1 MQVIGLFY
9 GNSPMKLVICL
20 LASSAVLLSAC
31 HDQSESIS
39 PTQQGTGIGLQGSV
53 ISPLRFSNPY
63 PQIPAQCYTETSR
76 GAQNTCQYCHTN
88 AVYKAGLGNNNPQ
101 AGAEPRI
108 GNFQLEYA
116 YAPYDSY
123 APLASINHWE
133 NTLKPE
139 VLKQVV
145 ASLGIDPLTW
155 DMQTYIRSDNW
166 QAAFQQRSGDLR
178 AWDAGVQSDFRLFPA
193 LDPQDLPAKADGFV
207 RSAEAKQGYFQDEQG
222 WLTGWRALNFMP
234 YGIFTPLTGSVS
246 GVYLRLPVQFMQDVD
261 GRFDLAIY
269 KANLDLLEQ
278 AIQGRLTASSPT
290 QYWGKAQEIAVQR
303 GLYPLGTEFAHPL
316 HYVDVEADGS
326 DVSISPFPGTRS
338 RRVKEIRYM
347 YKARTW
353 EPSHFRPAEKAE
365 GTGVYGNDQQG
376 WVDNGAGWLL
386 AGFIEDKNGALRP
399 QTREEM
405 TQCIACHSGITRTEF
420 PTFTSGTGNTIDS
433 TWAMARKF
441 SGDLGWQEMNYLAY
455 QADKMALPTALPG
468 QANQTDPLNRSLG
481 IGELRYFLETVVG
494 ASLYGDMPASIETW
508 LAQEIRQ
515 AQGYSADWPP
525 LDQLNA
531 SAFQQAQALRQRL
544 MRELTAK
551 GKHLQVNGNI
561 QGVFLYPPQQESLAA
576 AARYRQVVVT
586 QRYHLGKDVF
596 ATTPWAYRHFRES
609 AEAVTKADGTAY
621 QLGELIT
628 ERAVEL
634 DDPASFTYRAGNT
647 RTGIDDSKPYPMG
660 NYNPEYSPLL
670 K

>member
-1 MQVIGLFY
+1 
-9 GNSPMKLVICL
+9 MKILTGL
-20 LASSAVLLSAC
+20 LASSALLLSAC
-31 HDQSESIS
+31 EDQMHLVTETKPSV
-39 PTQQGTGIGLQGSV
+39 GLGLQGSV

-88 AVYKAGLGNNNPQ
+88 AAYKADLGNNNPQ

-123 APLASINHWE
+123 APLASVNHWE

-139 VLKQVV
+139 VLRQVV
-145 ASLGIDPLTW
+145 ASLGLDPLTW

-166 QAAFQQRSGDLR
+166 QAAFEQRKGDLR
-178 AWDAGVQSDFRLFPA
+178 AWDAGLQIPFRLFPA
-193 LDPQDLPAKADGFV
+193 LNPQDLPAKADGFV
-207 RSAEAKQGYFQDEQG
+207 RSTQAKQGLFQDEQG

-246 GVYLRLPVQFMQDVD
+246 GVYIRLPVPFMQTEA
-261 GRFDLAIY
+261 GEFDLAVY
-269 KANLDLLEQ
+269 QANLDLLEQ
-278 AIQGRLTASSPT
+278 AIQDRLTPTSPK
-290 QYWGKAQEIAVQR
+290 QYWGKAQSIKVER

-316 HYVDVEADGS
+316 HYVDVQADGS
-326 DVSISPFPGTRS
+326 DPSISPFPGTRS

-347 YKARTW
+347 YKTRAW
-353 EPSHFRPAEKAE
+353 QPSHFRPAEKAE
-365 GTGVYGNDQQG
+365 GSGIYGNDEQG

-386 AGFIEDKNGALRP
+386 AGFIEDKNGGLRP

-420 PTFTSGTGNTIDS
+420 PSFTSGTGNTIDS
-433 TWAMARKF
+433 TWALARKF
-441 SGDLGWQEMNYLAY
+441 SGHLGWQEMNYLSY
-455 QADKMALPTALPG
+455 QADKTASPSAVPG
-468 QANQTDPLNRSLG
+468 QAQQADPINRSLG
-481 IGELRYFLETVVG
+481 VGELRYFLETVVG
-494 ASLYGDMPASIETW
+494 ASLYGEMPASIESW
-508 LAQEIRQ
+508 LAHEIRQ
-515 AQGYSADWPP
+515 EQGYSADWPR
-525 LDQLNA
+525 LRAGEA
-531 SAFQQAQALRQRL
+531 STFQQTQALRQRL

-551 GKHLQVNGNI
+551 GKHLQDQGQV
-561 QGVFLYPPQQESLAA
+561 QGVFLYPPQQEALAA
-576 AARYRQVVVT
+576 AARYRQVVVS
-586 QRYHLGKDVF
+586 QRYHFGKDVF
-596 ATTPWAYRHFRES
+596 AATPWAYRHFREP
-609 AEAVTKADGTAY
+609 AEALTTVDGRPY
-621 QLGELIT
+621 QTGELIT

-647 RTGIDDSKPYPMG
+647 RTGIDENRPYPLG

>member
-1 MQVIGLFY
+1 
-9 GNSPMKLVICL
+9 MKLVAYL
-20 LASSAVLLSAC
+20 LVGSSLLLSAC
-31 HDQSESIS
+31 QDQDSIT
-39 PTQQGTGIGLQGSV
+39 PAQLGTGVGLSGSV
-53 ISPLRFSNPY
+53 ISPLRFRNPY
-63 PQIPAQCYTETSR
+63 PHIPAQCYTETSG

-88 AVYKAGLGNNNPQ
+88 AVYKANLGNNNPQ

-116 YAPYDSY
+116 YAPYDTQ

-139 VLKQVV
+139 VLQQLL
-145 ASLGIDPLTW
+145 ASLGVDPLAW
-155 DMQTYIRSDNW
+155 DMQAYIRSDNW
-166 QAAFQQRSGDLR
+166 KAAFQQRAGDLK
-178 AWDAGVQSDFRLFPA
+178 AWDAGVQTDFRLFPA
-193 LDPQDLPAKADGFV
+193 LDPADLPAKADGFV
-207 RSAEAKQGYFQDEQG
+207 RSAKPEHGFFQDEQG

-246 GVYLRLPVQFMQDVD
+246 GVYLRLPAAFMQDAA
-261 GRFDLAIY
+261 GRFDLEIY
-269 KANLDLLEQ
+269 KANLALLEQ
-278 AIQGRLTASSPT
+278 AIQGRLTDSSP
-290 QYWGKAQEIAVQR
+290 QHYGGKAQTIAVQS

-316 HYVDVEADGS
+316 HYVDVQADGS
-326 DVSISPFPGTRS
+326 DTSISPFPGTRS

-365 GTGVYGNDQQG
+365 GTGIYGNDRQG

-420 PTFTSGTGNTIDS
+420 PSFTSGTGNTIDS

-441 SGDLGWQEMNYLAY
+441 SGSLGWQEMNYLAY
-455 QADKMALPTALPG
+455 QADKQALPRSASG
-468 QANQTDPLNRSLG
+468 QSQQTDPLNRSLG
-481 IGELRYFLETVVG
+481 VGELGYFLETVVG
-494 ASLYGDMPASIETW
+494 ASLYGDMPASIEAW
-508 LAQEIRQ
+508 LATEIKKIH
-515 AQGYSADWPP
+515 GYSADWPS
-525 LDQLNA
+525 LSSIDA
-531 SAFQQAQALRQRL
+531 RTFQQAQALRQRL

-551 GKHLQVNGNI
+551 HKHLQANGNI
-561 QGVFLYPPQQESLAA
+561 QGVFLYPPQQDALAA

-596 ATTPWAYRHFRES
+596 ASTPWAYRHFREP
-609 AEAVTKADGTAY
+609 AEALTKVDGTPY

-647 RTGIDDSKPYPMG
+647 TTGIDEAKPYPFG

>member
-1 MQVIGLFY
+1 MKTLIG
-9 GNSPMKLVICL
+9 L
-20 LASSAVLLSAC
+20 LASSALLLSAC
-31 HDQSESIS
+31 HDQALPDTDAQSSA
-39 PTQQGTGIGLQGSV
+39 GVGLQGSV
-53 ISPLRFSNPY
+53 ISPLRFKNPY

-88 AVYKAGLGNNNPQ
+88 AAYKAGLGNNNPQ

-116 YAPYDSY
+116 YAPYDNY
-123 APLASINHWE
+123 APLASVNRWE
-133 NTLKPE
+133 NTLRPE
-139 VLKQVV
+139 LLRQVV
-145 ASLGIDPLTW
+145 ANLGLDPATW
-155 DMQTYIRSDNW
+155 DMQSYIRGDNW
-166 QAAFQQRSGDLR
+166 QAAFQQRSGDLK
-178 AWDAGVQSDFRLFPA
+178 AWDAGVPAPFRLFPA

-207 RSAEAKQGYFQDEQG
+207 RSAQAKQGFFQDEHG

-246 GVYLRLPVQFMQDVD
+246 GVYIRLPVPFMQNEAGD
-261 GRFDLAIY
+261 FDLAVY
-269 KANLDLLEQ
+269 KANLALLEQ
-278 AIQGRLTASSPT
+278 AIQDRLTATSPS
-290 QYWGKAQEIAVQR
+290 QYEGKAQDVKVER

-316 HYVDVEADGS
+316 HYVDVQADGS
-326 DVSISPFPGTRS
+326 DTRISPFPGTRS

-365 GTGVYGNDQQG
+365 GVGVYGNDQQG

-386 AGFIEDKNGALRP
+386 AGFIEDKKGALRP

-420 PTFTSGTGNTIDS
+420 PSFTSGTGNTIDS

-441 SGDLGWQEMNYLAY
+441 SGSLGWQEMNYLAY
-455 QADKMALPTALPG
+455 QADKTALPSTVPG
-468 QANQTDPLNRSLG
+468 QSRQAEPINRSLG
-481 IGELRYFLETVVG
+481 VGELRYFLEMVVG
-494 ASLYGDMPASIETW
+494 ASLYGEMPASIEAW
-508 LAQEIRQ
+508 LAHELRQE
-515 AQGYSADWPP
+515 QGYSADWPS
-525 LDQLNA
+525 LTEGDA
-531 SAFQQAQALRQRL
+531 AKFQQAQALRQQL

-551 GKHLQVNGNI
+551 GRHLQDQGQV
-561 QGVFLYPPQQESLAA
+561 QGVFLYPPQQEALAA
-576 AARYRQVVVT
+576 AARYRQVVVS
-586 QRYHLGKDVF
+586 QRYHFGKDVF
-596 ATTPWAYRHFRES
+596 ATTPWAYRHFREP
-609 AEAVTKADGTAY
+609 AEALTKVDGTPY
-621 QLGELIT
+621 QSGELIT

-647 RTGIDDSKPYPMG
+647 STGIDETRPYPVG

>member
-1 MQVIGLFY
+1 
-9 GNSPMKLVICL
+9 MKLVICL
-20 LASSAVLLSAC
+20 LVSSTVLLSAC
-31 HDQSESIS
+31 NDQSLTVNSS
-39 PTQQGTGIGLQGSV
+39 KPVAGLGLQGSV

-88 AVYKAGLGNNNPQ
+88 AMYKAGLGNNNPQ

-116 YAPYDSY
+116 YAPYDTS
-123 APLASINHWE
+123 APLASVNHWE

-139 VLKQVV
+139 VLRQVV
-145 ASLGIDPLTW
+145 ASLNIITSTW

-166 QAAFQQRSGDLR
+166 HTAFQQRGGNLKE
-178 AWDAGVQSDFRLFPA
+178 WDAGRQAPFRLFPA

-207 RSAEAKQGYFQDEQG
+207 RSAEETHGFFADEQG

-246 GVYLRLPVQFMQDVD
+246 GVYIRLPAKFMQQTD
-261 GRFDLAIY
+261 GSFDLAIY
-269 KANLDLLEQ
+269 KANLELLEQ
-278 AIQGRLTASSPT
+278 AIQDRLTATSPQ
-290 QYWGKAQEIAVQR
+290 QYFGKAQEVRVQR

-316 HYVDVEADGS
+316 HYVDVQADGS
-326 DVSISPFPGTRS
+326 HPSISSFPGTRS
-338 RRVKEIRYM
+338 RRLKEMRYM

-353 EPSHFRPAEKAE
+353 EPSQFRSAEKAE
-365 GTGVYGNDQQG
+365 GTGIYGNDQQG

-433 TWAMARKF
+433 TWALARKF
-441 SGDLGWQEMNYLAY
+441 AGNLGWQEMNYLAY
-455 QADKMALPTALPG
+455 HADNKALPKAVPG
-468 QANQTDPLNRSLG
+468 QTGQVDPINRHLG
-481 IGELRYFLETVVG
+481 KGELRHFLETVVG
-494 ASLYGDMPASIETW
+494 ASLYGDMPASIEAW
-508 LAQEIRQ
+508 LAQEIKST
-515 AQGYSADWPP
+515 QGYSADWPSLIN
-525 LDQLNA
+525 LDA
-531 SAFQQAQALRQRL
+531 SAFQQAQALRQGL

-551 GKHLQVNGNI
+551 GRHLQANGYV
-561 QGVFLYPPQQESLAA
+561 QGVFLYPPQQDALAA

-596 ATTPWAYRHFRES
+596 ATTPWAYRHFRETTDTIS
-609 AEAVTKADGTAY
+609 KVDGTPY
-621 QLGELIT
+621 QTGELIT
-628 ERAVEL
+628 ERAAEL
-634 DDPASFTYRAGNT
+634 DDPTSFTYRAGNT
-647 RTGIDDSKPYPMG
+647 STGIDDTRPYPVG

-670 K
+670 Q

>member
-1 MQVIGLFY
+1 
-9 GNSPMKLVICL
+9 MKLMTSVF
-20 LASSAVLLSAC
+20 ASSALLFSAC
-31 HDQSESIS
+31 NDQTLSVTSTK
-39 PTQQGTGIGLQGSV
+39 PVAGVGLQGSV

-88 AVYKAGLGNNNPQ
+88 AAYKAGLGNNNPQ

-123 APLASINHWE
+123 APLASVNHWE

-139 VLKQVV
+139 VLSQVV

-166 QAAFQQRSGDLR
+166 QAAFQQRGGDLKQ
-178 AWDAGVQSDFRLFPA
+178 WDAGSQSPFRLFPA
-193 LDPQDLPAKADGFV
+193 LDPQDLPAKTDGFV
-207 RSAEAKQGYFQDEQG
+207 RSSQEDHGFFQDEQG

-246 GVYLRLPVQFMQDVD
+246 GVYIRLPAKFMQGAE
-261 GRFDLAIY
+261 GRFNLGIY

-278 AIQGRLTASSPT
+278 AIQDRLTVTSPK
-290 QYWGKAQEIAVQR
+290 QYFGKAQAVAVQR

-316 HYVDVEADGS
+316 HYVDVQADGS
-326 DVSISPFPGTRS
+326 APSISPFPGTRS

-347 YKARTW
+347 YKARSW

-386 AGFIEDKNGALRP
+386 AGFIEDQNGALRP

-405 TQCIACHSGITRTEF
+405 TQCIGCHSGITRTEF

-433 TWAMARKF
+433 TWALARKF
-441 SGDLGWQEMNYLAY
+441 SGNLGWQEMNYLAY
-455 QADKMALPTALPG
+455 HADKIALPRAVPG
-468 QANQTDPLNRSLG
+468 QAQQPDPINRSLNV
-481 IGELRYFLETVVG
+481 GELAYFLETVVG
-494 ASLYGDMPASIETW
+494 ASLYGDMPASIEAW
-508 LAQEIRQ
+508 LAAAIKQT
-515 AQGYSADWPP
+515 QGYSADWPSLTH
-525 LDQLNA
+525 LDA
-531 SAFQQAQALRQRL
+531 ADFQQAQTLRQRL

-551 GKHLQVNGNI
+551 GKHLQNNGQV
-561 QGVFLYPPQQESLAA
+561 QGVFLYPPQQEALAA
-576 AARYRQVVVT
+576 AARYRQVVVS

-596 ATTPWAYRHFRES
+596 AITPWAYRHFREPS
-609 AEAVTKADGTAY
+609 GEAITKVDGTPY
-621 QLGELIT
+621 QAGELIT

-634 DDPASFTYRAGNT
+634 GDPASFTYRAGNT
-647 RTGIDDSKPYPMG
+647 STGIDESRSYPEG

>member
-1 MQVIGLFY
+1 
-9 GNSPMKLVICL
+9 MKLTVCL
-20 LASSAVLLSAC
+20 LVSSAVLLSAC
-31 HDQSESIS
+31 IDQEASS
-39 PTQQGTGIGLQGSV
+39 PKQLGVSIGLQGSV
-53 ISPLRFSNPY
+53 ISPLRFKNPY

-88 AVYKAGLGNNNPQ
+88 AAYKADLGNNNPQ

-133 NTLKPE
+133 NTLKPQ
-139 VLKQVV
+139 VLQQIVT
-145 ASLGIDPLTW
+145 SLGIDPATW

-166 QAAFQQRSGDLR
+166 QAAFQQRGGDLR
-178 AWDAGVQSDFRLFPA
+178 AWDAGIQTNFRVFPA

-207 RSAEAKQGYFQDEQG
+207 RSAVADHGFLQDEQG

-246 GVYLRLPVQFMQDVD
+246 GVYIRLPAKFMQTAD
-261 GRFDLAIY
+261 GSFDLAIY

-278 AIQGRLTASSPT
+278 AIQDRLTATSPKS
-290 QYWGKAQEIAVQR
+290 YFGKAQSISVQR

-316 HYVDVEADGS
+316 HYVDVQADGS
-326 DVSISPFPGTRS
+326 DPSISPFPGTRS

-386 AGFIEDKNGALRP
+386 AGFIEDKDGALRP

-405 TQCIACHSGITRTEF
+405 TQCIACHSGVTRTEF

-455 QADKMALPTALPG
+455 RADQAALATAVPG
-468 QANQTDPLNRSLG
+468 QAHQTDPINRSLG
-481 IGELRYFLETVVG
+481 MGELRYFLETVVG

-508 LAQEIRQ
+508 LKQEVRQ
-515 AQGYSADWPP
+515 LQGYSADWPSLTAP
-525 LDQLNA
+525 DA
-531 SAFQQAQALRQRL
+531 SSFQQAQALRQRL

-551 GKHLQVNGNI
+551 GRHLQANGNI
-561 QGVFLYPPQQESLAA
+561 EGVFFYPPQQEALAA
-576 AARYRQVVVT
+576 AARYRQVVLT
-586 QRYHLGKDVF
+586 QRYTLGKDVF
-596 ATTPWAYRHFRES
+596 ASTPWAYRHFREPR
-609 AEAVTKADGTAY
+609 EAITKVDGTLY

-647 RTGIDDSKPYPMG
+647 LTGIDESQAYPLG

>member
-1 MQVIGLFY
+1 MKTLIGW
-9 GNSPMKLVICL
+9 
-20 LASSAVLLSAC
+20 LASSALLLSAC
-31 HDQSESIS
+31 DERAWSVAEKSS
-39 PTQQGTGIGLQGSV
+39 AGVGLQGSV

-88 AVYKAGLGNNNPQ
+88 AAYKAGLGNNNPQ

-116 YAPYDSY
+116 YAPYDNY
-123 APLASINHWE
+123 APLASVNHWE

-139 VLKQVV
+139 VLSQVV
-145 ASLGIDPLTW
+145 TSLGLDPSTW
-155 DMQTYIRSDNW
+155 DMQTYLRSDNW

-178 AWDAGVQSDFRLFPA
+178 AWDAGVQAPFRLFPA

-207 RSAEAKQGYFQDEQG
+207 RSMQAKHGFFQDEYG

-246 GVYLRLPVQFMQDVD
+246 GVYIRLPARFMQDET
-261 GRFDLAIY
+261 GRFDLAVY
-269 KANLDLLEQ
+269 KANLNLLEQ
-278 AIQGRLTASSPT
+278 AIQDRLTADSPQ
-290 QYWGKAQEIAVQR
+290 QYWGKAHDVKVER

-316 HYVDVEADGS
+316 HYVDVQADGS
-326 DVSISPFPGTRS
+326 DPSISPFPGTRS

-347 YKARTW
+347 YKARPW
-353 EPSHFRPAEKAE
+353 QPSQFRPAEKVE
-365 GTGVYGNDQQG
+365 GSGIYGNDEQG

-386 AGFIEDKNGALRP
+386 AGFIEDKQGALRP

-405 TQCIACHSGITRTEF
+405 TQCLACHSGITRTEF

-433 TWAMARKF
+433 TWALTRKF
-441 SGDLGWQEMNYLAY
+441 SGSLGWQEMNYLSY
-455 QADKMALPTALPG
+455 QADKTALPSTVPG
-468 QANQTDPLNRSLG
+468 QARQADPINRNLG
-481 IGELRYFLETVVG
+481 MRELRYFLETVVG
-494 ASLYGDMPASIETW
+494 ASLYGEMPASIEAW
-508 LAQEIRQ
+508 LAHEIRQ
-515 AQGYSADWPP
+515 EQGYSADWPS
-525 LDQLNA
+525 LMNA
-531 SAFQQAQALRQRL
+531 DATAFQQVQDLRQHL

-551 GKHLQVNGNI
+551 GKHLQDNGHI
-561 QGVFLYPPQQESLAA
+561 QGVFLYPPQQDALAA
-576 AARYRQVVVT
+576 AARYRQVVVS
-586 QRYHLGKDVF
+586 QRYHFGKDVF
-596 ATTPWAYRHFRES
+596 AITPWAYRHFREPT
-609 AEAVTKADGTAY
+609 EALTKVDGTPY
-621 QLGELIT
+621 QTGELIT

-647 RTGIDDSKPYPMG
+647 RTGIDESRPYPVG
-660 NYNPEYSPLL
+660 NYNPEYLPLL

>member
-1 MQVIGLFY
+1 MKTLIGW
-9 GNSPMKLVICL
+9 
-20 LASSAVLLSAC
+20 LASSALLLSAC
-31 HDQSESIS
+31 DERAWSVAEKSS
-39 PTQQGTGIGLQGSV
+39 AGVGLQGSV

-88 AVYKAGLGNNNPQ
+88 AAYKAGLGNNNPQ

-116 YAPYDSY
+116 YAPYDNY
-123 APLASINHWE
+123 APLASVNHWE

-139 VLKQVV
+139 VLSQVV
-145 ASLGIDPLTW
+145 TSLGLDPSTW
-155 DMQTYIRSDNW
+155 DMQTYLRSDNW

-178 AWDAGVQSDFRLFPA
+178 AWDAGVQAPFRLFPA

-207 RSAEAKQGYFQDEQG
+207 RSMQAKHGFFQDEHG

-246 GVYLRLPVQFMQDVD
+246 GVYIRLPAKFMQDET
-261 GRFDLAIY
+261 GRFDLAVY

-278 AIQGRLTASSPT
+278 AIQDRLTADSPQ
-290 QYWGKAQEIAVQR
+290 QYWGKAHDVKVER

-316 HYVDVEADGS
+316 HYVDVQADGS
-326 DVSISPFPGTRS
+326 DPSISPFPGTRS

-347 YKARTW
+347 YKARPW
-353 EPSHFRPAEKAE
+353 QPSQFRPAEKAE
-365 GTGVYGNDQQG
+365 GSGIYGNDEQG

-386 AGFIEDKNGALRP
+386 AGFIEDKQGALRP

-405 TQCIACHSGITRTEF
+405 MQCLACHSGITRTEF

-433 TWAMARKF
+433 TWALARKF
-441 SGDLGWQEMNYLAY
+441 SSSLGWQEMNYLSY
-455 QADKMALPTALPG
+455 QADKTALPSTVPG
-468 QANQTDPLNRSLG
+468 QARQADPINRNLG
-481 IGELRYFLETVVG
+481 MGELRYFLETVVG
-494 ASLYGDMPASIETW
+494 ASLYGEMPASIEAW
-508 LAQEIRQ
+508 LAHEIRQ
-515 AQGYSADWPP
+515 EQGYSADWPS
-525 LDQLNA
+525 LMNA
-531 SAFQQAQALRQRL
+531 DATAFQQVQDLRQRL

-551 GKHLQVNGNI
+551 GKHLQDNGHI
-561 QGVFLYPPQQESLAA
+561 QGVFLYPPQQDALAA
-576 AARYRQVVVT
+576 AARYRQVVVS
-586 QRYHLGKDVF
+586 QRYHFGKDVF
-596 ATTPWAYRHFRES
+596 AITPWAYRHFREPI
-609 AEAVTKADGTAY
+609 EALTKVDGTPY
-621 QLGELIT
+621 QTGELIT

-647 RTGIDDSKPYPMG
+647 RTGIDESRPYPVG
-660 NYNPEYSPLL
+660 NYNPEYLPLL

>member
-1 MQVIGLFY
+1 
-9 GNSPMKLVICL
+9 MKLTVCL
-20 LASSAVLLSAC
+20 LVSSAVLLSAC
-31 HDQSESIS
+31 IDQEASS
-39 PTQQGTGIGLQGSV
+39 PKQLGVGIGLQGSV
-53 ISPLRFSNPY
+53 ISPLRFKNPY

-76 GAQNTCQYCHTN
+76 GTQNTCQYCHTN
-88 AVYKAGLGNNNPQ
+88 AAYKADLGNNNPQ

-133 NTLKPE
+133 NTLKPQ
-139 VLKQVV
+139 VLQQVV
-145 ASLGIDPLTW
+145 ASLGIDPATW

-166 QAAFQQRSGDLR
+166 QAAFQQRGGDLR
-178 AWDAGVQSDFRLFPA
+178 AWDAGVQTDFRVFPA

-207 RSAEAKQGYFQDEQG
+207 RSSVADHGFFQDEQG
-222 WLTGWRALNFMP
+222 WITGWRALNFMP
-234 YGIFTPLTGSVS
+234 YEIFTPLTGSVS
-246 GVYLRLPVQFMQDVD
+246 GVYIRLPARFMQDAQ
-261 GRFDLAIY
+261 GNFDLSIY
-269 KANLDLLEQ
+269 KINLDLLEQ
-278 AIQGRLTASSPT
+278 AIQDRLTATSPKS
-290 QYWGKAQEIAVQR
+290 YLGKAQSVSVQR

-316 HYVDVEADGS
+316 HYVDVQADGS
-326 DVSISPFPGTRS
+326 NPNISPFPGTRS

-386 AGFIEDKNGALRP
+386 AGFIEDKDGALRP

-405 TQCIACHSGITRTEF
+405 TQCIACHSGVTRTEF

-455 QADKMALPTALPG
+455 RADQAALATAVPG
-468 QANQTDPLNRSLG
+468 QAHQTDPINRSLG

-508 LAQEIRQ
+508 LKQEVRQ
-515 AQGYSADWPP
+515 LQGYSADWPS
-525 LDQLNA
+525 LTAADA
-531 SAFQQAQALRQRL
+531 SSFQQAQALRQGL

-551 GKHLQVNGNI
+551 GQHLQANGNI
-561 QGVFLYPPQQESLAA
+561 EGVFLYPPQQEALAA
-576 AARYRQVVVT
+576 AARYRQVVLT
-586 QRYHLGKDVF
+586 QRYTLGKDVF
-596 ATTPWAYRHFRES
+596 ASTPWAYRHLREPR
-609 AEAVTKADGTAY
+609 EAITKVDGTLY
-621 QLGELIT
+621 QLGELIS

-634 DDPASFTYRAGNT
+634 DDPASFTYRTGNT
-647 RTGIDDSKPYPMG
+647 LTGIDESQAYPVG